1 MIVTQERNNW
11 LKFHLNAGDSFYN
24 VGRLLVGLSVPFL
37 FFFSRFELS
46 TLEALKVRSDSES
59 S

>member
-11 LKFHLNAGDSFYN
+11 LKFHLNTGDSFYN

-37 FFFSRFELS
+37 LFFNRFELS